1 MTISP
6 LADLPD
12 AIETLA
18 QWFYDEWHAFDG
30 RRMENIATQLSENL
44 NRDFMPI
51 TFVAHR
57 NRLRLAPSLLTVSTS
72 RRLIISHR
80 GSALCMFI
88 PPFAARASEAVL
100 FATSSTLPSHMELVL
115 SRFCPLGGRGVNGR
129 AEASD
134 RPGQSGRNFALGRK
148 SCRYVGVA
156 LRFPGLGFGP
166 SRRGI
171 EPQEMKLPAV
181 EQFPLNFITRLQPD
195 GDGQGQREA
204 HIQAGILSA
213 RTDRLNSQRISGL
226 HFF

>member
-1 MTISP
+1 LS
-6 LADLPD
+6 
-12 AIETLA
+12 A
-18 QWFYDEWHAFDG
+18 QEIH
-30 RRMENIATQLSENL
+30 
-44 NRDFMPI
+44 
-51 TFVAHR
+51 
-57 NRLRLAPSLLTVSTS
+57 RLAPTNPGDVVGLCLDFPFTAVCDTLWLPLDLAFHDWRKHDSD
-72 RRLIISHR
+72 
-80 GSALCMFI
+80 GS
-88 PPFAARASEAVL
+88 
-100 FATSSTLPSHMELVL
+100 SSPTTPNKKRNVD
-115 SRFCPLGGRGVNGR
+115 RFCPLGGRGVNGR

-156 LRFPGLGFGP
+156 LRFPGLGFGR

-195 GDGQGQREA
+195 SDGQGQREA